1 MSSLKYFTRRS
12 ALNAATKFVATT
24 DFNHLRSFPRAWLI
38 RRTKHDP
45 KLKSVRPAD
54 RIKWWNIV
62 PGDRICLRGDADKT
76 VHEVLSINRLS
87 NRVFLKNTQTATKQ
101 GQPPQTKNYHYSK
114 CQLFIGRYELP
125 NPADPTGP
133 WLRQPV
139 FASRVGTSEP
149 SWDAAAK
156 CWMWRRYAVATV
168 PKISGWYRGQRI
180 RIKWPAQPK
189 RKYPEAGLYDTSA
202 EDVARVTYQLPEFN
216 VGANVNLVPRQIE
229 EREYLD
235 TIYNPHLGLDYDAS
249 LPVEIFLEEELANPH
264 SRAKKL
270 ERYHKYQANIKLL
283 LKRITAQELKHLDGR
298 TVRQAKADAAFK
310 WREQVNEERS
320 KKKKTRWMHT
330 AQVQK
335 WERKTNSRTKKE
347 ERQRRRLAELVLADE
362 PNQVIPSG
370 LRA

>member
-1 MSSLKYFTRRS
+1 M
-12 ALNAATKFVATT
+12 
-24 DFNHLRSFPRAWLI
+24 
-38 RRTKHDP
+38 
-45 KLKSVRPAD
+45 
-54 RIKWWNIV
+54 
-62 PGDRICLRGDADKT
+62 
-76 VHEVLSINRLS
+76 
-87 NRVFLKNTQTATKQ
+87 
-101 GQPPQTKNYHYSK
+101 
-114 CQLFIGRYELP
+114 
-125 NPADPTGP
+125 
-133 WLRQPV
+133 
-139 FASRVGTSEP
+139 
-149 SWDAAAK
+149 
-156 CWMWRRYAVATV
+156 
-168 PKISGWYRGQRI
+168 
-180 RIKWPAQPK
+180 
-189 RKYPEAGLYDTSA
+189 YDTSA